1 MYSEWASL
9 SPVIAAN
16 SNGSSSTVLN
26 KFSSVAGREVSQSVV
41 KQLASNLGIT
51 QSPEPSILV
60 TDDEV
65 SVFAF
70 RYKSRRKFTELFS
83 FYTGELVHECHLS
96 WFVYAYIVYACLCGR
111 FSFTFSMWSNDLI
124 RIFSV
129 DGFVFF

>member
-65 SVFAF
+65 SHFSF
-70 RYKSRRKFTELFS
+70 GFKSKVKFSKNCDLFS

-96 WFVYAYIVYACLCGR
+96 WFVYAHTVYICLCGR
-111 FSFTFSMWSNDLI
+111 FSFTLHTM
-124 RIFSV
+124 
-129 DGFVFF
+129 

>member
-26 KFSSVAGREVSQSVV
+26 KFSAVAGREVSQAVV
-41 KQLASNLGIT
+41 KQLAANLGIT

-65 SVFAF
+65 SSTYFSIIHL
-70 RYKSRRKFTELFS
+70 KTKFSSLLKI
-83 FYTGELVHECHLS
+83 Y
-96 WFVYAYIVYACLCGR
+96 R
-111 FSFTFSMWSNDLI
+111 
-124 RIFSV
+124 
-129 DGFVFF
+129 

>member
-65 SVFAF
+65 SQIVLIFFASLEIEINKDNIKFLFICF
-70 RYKSRRKFTELFS
+70 RL
-83 FYTGELVHECHLS
+83 YTGELVHECYLS
-96 WFVYAYIVYACLCGR
+96 WFVYTYSLHLLVCVG
-111 FSFTFSMWSNDLI
+111 
-124 RIFSV
+124 V
-129 DGFVFF
+129 DFILSSLTQSD

>member
-65 SVFAF
+65 SRNSFQVAF
-70 RYKSRRKFTELFS
+70 FLRLAIIVDLQNHLKF
-83 FYTGELVHECHLS
+83 
-96 WFVYAYIVYACLCGR
+96 AYI
-111 FSFTFSMWSNDLI
+111 
-124 RIFSV
+124 
-129 DGFVFF
+129 